1 MAHGRTAN
9 GAEVQRPIVMNLE
22 DFSSIVIGP
31 EERRALMEKVQ
42 RGKRLS
48 KDEVI
53 RVCAM
58 LIQIIQQDEQAR
70 SDATMFLAALSARY
84 GIEIKAD

>member
-1 MAHGRTAN
+1 
-9 GAEVQRPIVMNLE
+9 MNLS
-22 DFSSIVIGP
+22 DFSDIVIAP
-31 EERRALMEKVQ
+31 EERRQLMEKVQ

-48 KDEVI
+48 NDEVI

-58 LIQIIQQDEQAR
+58 LIQIIQHDEQAR

-84 GIEIKAD
+84 GIEIKTD